1 MDIINPIKQICM
13 SDMFEK
19 FYERYAP
26 EEKEVIVLIQHTL
39 GAGYDN
45 NGFWDMTVISLGMVF
60 CATGEVNIREG
71 RLEWPVTE
79 EEKNSE
85 RGWKRFERE
94 QICRIKVRKL
104 LDEYV
109 PKHTTPEKF
118 NSWAVTE
125 VLEQSV
131 SCPELEMVLEEYNK
145 PVVIEDKVL
154 GTLILNREFDMF
166 ETTFLWNGNEVSF
179 MLEVNPESKSSWSRA
194 RTAAKKLVAEQETWD
209 ETMRKF
215 AAKKLTALANDWLAE
230 DVESKG
236 AGPITEETFA
246 KRIALS
252 EISITSGGSFTAYY
266 NDDDMFWGHAIEVH
280 GSLKKG
286 ILDANIAG

>member
-1 MDIINPIKQICM
+1 M

-145 PVVIEDKVL
+145 PVVIEDKEL

>member
-1 MDIINPIKQICM
+1 M

-236 AGPITEETFA
+236 VGPITEETFA

>member
-1 MDIINPIKQICM
+1 M
-13 SDMFEK
+13 SNQFDK
-19 FYERYAP
+19 FYERYAS
-26 EEKEVIVLIQHTL
+26 EEKEVIVLIQNTL
-39 GAGYDN
+39 GAGYD

-60 CATGEVNIREG
+60 CASGEVNIREG

-85 RGWKRFERE
+85 RGWKRFERG

-104 LDEYV
+104 LDKYV
-109 PKHTTPEKF
+109 PEHTTPEQF

-131 SCPELEMVLEEYNK
+131 SCPELEAVLEEYNK

-154 GTLILNREFDMF
+154 GTLILNREFGIF
-166 ETTFLWNGNEVSF
+166 ETTLLWNGNEVTF
-179 MLEVNPESKSSWSRA
+179 MLEVNPESKSSWGRA
-194 RTAAKKLVAEQETWD
+194 RTAAKKLVVEQETWD
-209 ETMRKF
+209 KTMREF

-230 DVESKG
+230 DEENNDAK
-236 AGPITEETFA
+236 PITEEAFA
-246 KRIALS
+246 DRIALS

-266 NDDDMFWGHAIEVH
+266 NDDDMFWGHAIEIH

-286 ILDANIAG
+286 IANANISG

>member
-1 MDIINPIKQICM
+1 M

-26 EEKEVIVLIQHTL
+26 EEKEVIVLIQRTL

-45 NGFWDMTVISLGMVF
+45 RVFWDMTVISLGMVF
-60 CATGEVNIREG
+60 CDTGEVNIREG
-71 RLEWPVTE
+71 RLDWPVTE
-79 EEKNSE
+79 EEKNSKKS
-85 RGWKRFERE
+85 WNRFERE
-94 QICRIKVRKL
+94 QIYRVKVRKL

-109 PKHTTPEKF
+109 PEHITPEKF
-118 NSWAVTE
+118 NCWAVTE

-131 SCPELEMVLEEYNK
+131 SCPELEAVLEEYNK

-154 GTLILNREFDMF
+154 GPLTLNRELDMF
-166 ETTFLWNGNEVSF
+166 EATFLWNGNEVPF
-179 MLEVNPESKSSWSRA
+179 MLEVNSESKSSWSRA

-215 AAKKLTALANDWLAE
+215 AAKKLTALANDWLTE
-230 DVESKG
+230 DEESKD
-236 AGPITEETFA
+236 AKPITEDEFA
-246 KRIALS
+246 KRITLS
-252 EISITSGGSFTAYY
+252 EISITPSGSFTAYY
-266 NDDDMFWGHAIEVH
+266 DDDDMFWGHAVEIN

-286 ILDANIAG
+286 IANANIAG

>member
-1 MDIINPIKQICM
+1 M
-13 SDMFEK
+13 SNQFDK
-19 FYERYAP
+19 FYERYAS
-26 EEKEVIVLIQHTL
+26 EEKEVIILIQNTL
-39 GAGYDN
+39 GAGYD

-60 CATGEVNIREG
+60 CASGEVNIREG

-131 SCPELEMVLEEYNK
+131 SCPELEAVLEEYNK

-154 GTLILNREFDMF
+154 GTLILNREFGIF
-166 ETTFLWNGNEVSF
+166 ETTLLWNGNDVSF
-179 MLEVNPESKSSWSRA
+179 MLEVNPESKSSWSRV
-194 RTAAKKLVAEQETWD
+194 RTAAKKLVVEQETWD
-209 ETMRKF
+209 KTMREF

-230 DVESKG
+230 DEENNDAK
-236 AGPITEETFA
+236 PITEEAFA
-246 KRIALS
+246 DRIALS

-266 NDDDMFWGHAIEVH
+266 NDDDMFWGHTIEIH

-286 ILDANIAG
+286 IANANISG

>member
-1 MDIINPIKQICM
+1 M
-13 SDMFEK
+13 SNQFDK
-19 FYERYAP
+19 FYERYAS
-26 EEKEVIVLIQHTL
+26 EEKEVIVLIQNTL
-39 GAGYDN
+39 GAGYD

-60 CATGEVNIREG
+60 CASGEVNIREG

-85 RGWKRFERE
+85 RGWKRFERG

-104 LDEYV
+104 LDKYV
-109 PKHTTPEKF
+109 PEHTTPEKF

-125 VLEQSV
+125 VLEQAV
-131 SCPELEMVLEEYNK
+131 SCPELEAVLEEYNK

>member
-1 MDIINPIKQICM
+1 M
-13 SDMFEK
+13 E
-19 FYERYAP
+19 
-26 EEKEVIVLIQHTL
+26 
-39 GAGYDN
+39 
-45 NGFWDMTVISLGMVF
+45 
-60 CATGEVNIREG
+60 
-71 RLEWPVTE
+71 
-79 EEKNSE
+79 
-85 RGWKRFERE
+85 RFERG

-104 LDEYV
+104 LDKYV
-109 PKHTTPEKF
+109 PEHTTPEKF
-118 NSWAVTE
+118 NSWAITE
-125 VLEQSV
+125 VLEQAV
-131 SCPELEMVLEEYNK
+131 SCPELEAVLEEYNK

-194 RTAAKKLVAEQETWD
+194 RTAAKNWLPSRKTWD

>member
-1 MDIINPIKQICM
+1 M

-194 RTAAKKLVAEQETWD
+194 RTAAKKLVTEQETWD
-209 ETMRKF
+209 KTMREF
-215 AAKKLTALANDWLAE
+215 AAKKLTALANEWLDE

>member
-1 MDIINPIKQICM
+1 M

-154 GTLILNREFDMF
+154 GTLILNREFEMF

-230 DVESKG
+230 DGESKG
-236 AGPITEETFA
+236 VGPITEETFA

>member
-1 MDIINPIKQICM
+1 M

-266 NDDDMFWGHAIEVH
+266 NDDDMLWGHAIEVH

>member
-1 MDIINPIKQICM
+1 M
-13 SDMFEK
+13 SNQFDK

-26 EEKEVIVLIQHTL
+26 EENEVITLIRNTL
-39 GAGYDN
+39 GAGYD

-60 CATGEVNIREG
+60 CATREVNIREG

-85 RGWKRFERE
+85 SGWKRFERG

-104 LDEYV
+104 LDKYV
-109 PKHTTPEKF
+109 PEHTTPEKF

-125 VLEQSV
+125 VLEQAV
-131 SCPELEMVLEEYNK
+131 SCPELEAVSEEYNK

-154 GTLILNREFDMF
+154 GTLILNRDFGMF
-166 ETTFLWNGNEVSF
+166 ETTLLWNGNDVSF
-179 MLEVNPESKSSWSRA
+179 MLEVNPESKSSWSRV
-194 RTAAKKLVAEQETWD
+194 RTAAKKLVVEQDTWD
-209 ETMRKF
+209 KTMREF
-215 AAKKLTALANDWLAE
+215 AAKKLTALANDWLDE
-230 DVESKG
+230 DEENNDTK
-236 AGPITEETFA
+236 PITEDEFA
-246 KRIALS
+246 KRITLS

-266 NDDDMFWGHAIEVH
+266 NDDDMFWGHTIEIH

-286 ILDANIAG
+286 IANANISG

>member
-1 MDIINPIKQICM
+1 M
-13 SDMFEK
+13 SNMFEK

-26 EEKEVIVLIQHTL
+26 EEKEVIVLIQRTL
-39 GAGYDN
+39 GAGYD

-79 EEKNSE
+79 EEINSKK
-85 RGWKRFERE
+85 GWNRFERE
-94 QICRIKVRKL
+94 QICRVKIREL

-109 PKHTTPEKF
+109 PKHTTPEQF

-125 VLEQSV
+125 MLEQSV
-131 SCPELEMVLEEYNK
+131 SCPELEAVLEEYNK

-154 GTLILNREFDMF
+154 GTLILNRDFGMF
-166 ETTFLWNGNEVSF
+166 ETTLLWNGNEVSF
-179 MLEVNPESKSSWSRA
+179 MLEVNTESKSSWSHA
-194 RTAAKKLVAEQETWD
+194 RTAAKKLVTEQETWD
-209 ETMRKF
+209 KTMREF
-215 AAKKLTALANDWLAE
+215 AAKKLTALANEWLDE
-230 DVESKG
+230 DEESNDAK
-236 AGPITEETFA
+236 PITEEMFA
-246 KRIALS
+246 KRITLS

-266 NDDDMFWGHAIEVH
+266 NDDDMFWGHTIEIH

-286 ILDANIAG
+286 IANANISG

>member
-1 MDIINPIKQICM
+1 M

-60 CATGEVNIREG
+60 CATCEVNIREG

>member
-1 MDIINPIKQICM
+1 M

-166 ETTFLWNGNEVSF
+166 QTTFLWNGNEVSF

>member
-1 MDIINPIKQICM
+1 M

-26 EEKEVIVLIQHTL
+26 EEKEVIVLIQRTL

-45 NGFWDMTVISLGMVF
+45 RGFWGVTVISLGMVF
-60 CATGEVNIREG
+60 CDTGEVNIREG
-71 RLEWPVTE
+71 RLDWPVTE
-79 EEKNSE
+79 EEKNSKKS
-85 RGWKRFERE
+85 WNRFERE
-94 QICRIKVRKL
+94 QIYRVKVRKL

-109 PKHTTPEKF
+109 PEHITPEKF
-118 NSWAVTE
+118 NCWAVTE

-131 SCPELEMVLEEYNK
+131 SCPELEAVLEEYNK

-154 GTLILNREFDMF
+154 GPLTLNRELDMF
-166 ETTFLWNGNEVSF
+166 EATFLWNGNEVPF
-179 MLEVNPESKSSWSRA
+179 MLEVNSESKSSWSRA

-215 AAKKLTALANDWLAE
+215 AAKKLTALANDWLTE
-230 DVESKG
+230 DEESKD
-236 AGPITEETFA
+236 AKPITEDEFA
-246 KRIALS
+246 KRITLS
-252 EISITSGGSFTAYY
+252 EISITPSGSFTAYY
-266 NDDDMFWGHAIEVH
+266 DDDDMFWGHAVEIN

-286 ILDANIAG
+286 IANANMAG

>member
-1 MDIINPIKQICM
+1 MI
-13 SDMFEK
+13 
-19 FYERYAP
+19 
-26 EEKEVIVLIQHTL
+26 LHTL

-45 NGFWDMTVISLGMVF
+45 NRFWDMTVISLGMVF

>member
-1 MDIINPIKQICM
+1 M
-13 SDMFEK
+13 
-19 FYERYAP
+19 
-26 EEKEVIVLIQHTL
+26 
-39 GAGYDN
+39 
-45 NGFWDMTVISLGMVF
+45 
-60 CATGEVNIREG
+60 
-71 RLEWPVTE
+71 
-79 EEKNSE
+79 
-85 RGWKRFERE
+85 
-94 QICRIKVRKL
+94 
-104 LDEYV
+104 
-109 PKHTTPEKF
+109 
-118 NSWAVTE
+118 
-125 VLEQSV
+125 
-131 SCPELEMVLEEYNK
+131 
-145 PVVIEDKVL
+145 L

>member
-1 MDIINPIKQICM
+1 M

-60 CATGEVNIREG
+60 CATGEVNIRED

>member
-1 MDIINPIKQICM
+1 M

-45 NGFWDMTVISLGMVF
+45 NGFWDMTVISVGMVF